1 MCISIVF
8 VFVLGKYSNT
18 SLCQHATSTLTAT
31 ANLTQKYTT
40 ADTEFNT
47 VYRNIQYTEYDTKQF
62 AKMLFK
68 AETFEL
74 SLSSCNLSFE
84 F

>member
-1 MCISIVF
+1 M
-8 VFVLGKYSNT
+8 
-18 SLCQHATSTLTAT
+18 QHATSTLTAT

-40 ADTEFNT
+40 ADTEFDTAIQKYT

-62 AKMLFK
+62 AKMLFR
-68 AETFEL
+68 AETLEL
-74 SLSSCNLSFE
+74 SLTSFDLSFE